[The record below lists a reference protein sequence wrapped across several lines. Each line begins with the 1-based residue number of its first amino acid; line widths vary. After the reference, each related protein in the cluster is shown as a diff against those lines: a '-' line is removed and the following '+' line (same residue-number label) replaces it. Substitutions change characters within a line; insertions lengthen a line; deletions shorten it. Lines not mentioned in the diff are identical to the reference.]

1 MAAKQIQL
9 TKLCMNRFHFEWALP
24 TYVSSDGFLGST
36 VPCFQ
41 SASSIFRYRKC
52 PSVHRVYSGV
62 SRGPPSSKRWLLLLL
77 SRSEF
82 HRRPHPSRPRA
93 SRLQVCRK
101 ESEKTGS
108 ARPQSSVMFLN

>member
-62 SRGPPSSKRWLLLLL
+62 SRGPPSSKRWLLLLYLGL
-77 SRSEF
+77 SFIGGLILLALGLLAFKYAE
-82 HRRPHPSRPRA
+82 RRAR
-93 SRLQVCRK
+93 RLGVLDRK
-101 ESEKTGS
+101 
-108 ARPQSSVMFLN
+108 VV